1 MEFDFRD
8 YDEFRND
15 VETWCKEKWPPH
27 GFAPPIRTGSRAQE
41 EFWEEA
47 AEIQAEL
54 GERGWLCGAWPVEW
68 GGGGWP
74 RVQQAIFNEMA
85 AYRRIRGTGNANLG
99 VSTIG
104 PTIMIYGSDEQK
116 QKFLPMIAKGEIR
129 WSQGYSEPNAGS
141 DLASL
146 QTRAVAD
153 GDDYVI
159 NGAKI
164 WNHSQHADYIFLLT
178 RTDPEVPKHKG
189 ITQFILPR
197 HSEGVTVQPIL
208 DAYGQERWTLLT
220 LEDVRLPRS
229 AVVGEV
235 NRGWYQ
241 TATSLDFERSQ
252 MAWVGQSRRMLE
264 QIIDYA
270 KTTTRN
276 GSTLIK
282 DPFIRDTIG
291 ELAVS
296 LEMARW
302 FGYRIAYLQD
312 QGMVPNAEASMS
324 KVFATETQQRI
335 QRLGMTIAGPLG
347 VLSAGSEYAVLDGLF
362 DEEYWS
368 APGTTLAGGASEIQR
383 NIIATRGLGLPR
395 A

>member
-1 MEFDFRD
+1 MEFSFKDH
-8 YDEFRND
+8 DEFRND
-15 VETWCKEKWPPH
+15 VVAWCKQKWPPH
-27 GFAPPIRTGSRAQE
+27 GFAPPMRVGQRAETDFWKEAE
-41 EFWEEA
+41 EC
-47 AEIQAEL
+47 QQEL
-54 GERGWLCGAWPVEW
+54 GERGWLTGAWPVEY
-68 GGGGWP
+68 GGGAWP
-74 RVQQAIFNEMA
+74 RVKQAMFNELA
-85 AYRRIRGTGNANLG
+85 AYHRIRGTGNANLG

-116 QKFLPMIAKGEIR
+116 EKFLPMISRGEIR
-129 WSQGYSEPNAGS
+129 WSQGYSEPDAGS

-146 QTRAVAD
+146 RTRAVAD
-153 GDDYVI
+153 GDEFVI

-164 WNHSQHADYIFLLT
+164 WNHSQHSDYIFLLT
-178 RTDPEVPKHKG
+178 RTDPDVPKHKG

-197 HSEGVTVQPIL
+197 HSPGVTVQPIL

-229 AVVGEV
+229 AMVGEL

-252 MAWVGQSRRMLE
+252 MAWVGQARRLLE
-264 QIIDYA
+264 QLIEGL
-270 KTTTRN
+270 KTETRH
-276 GSTLIK
+276 GQPVLG
-282 DPFIRDTIG
+282 DPFVRDTIG
-291 ELAVS
+291 HELVC

-312 QGMVPNAEASMS
+312 QGRVPNAEASMS

-335 QRLGMTIAGPLG
+335 QRLGVNLLGPLG
-347 VLSAGSEYAVLDGLF
+347 LLSQGSEWAKMDGYW
-362 DEEYWS
+362 DEEYWN

-395 A
+395 

>member
-1 MEFDFRD
+1 MEFDLREYDGFRD
-8 YDEFRND
+8 E
-15 VETWCKEKWPPH
+15 VVAWCRQKWPPD
-27 GFAPPIRTGSRAQE
+27 GLAPPIRVGGRSEKQ
-41 EFWEEA
+41 FWEEA
-47 AEIQAEL
+47 AECQREL
-54 GERGWLCGAWPVEW
+54 GERGWLTGAWPVEY

-74 RVQQAIFNEMA
+74 RVKQAFFNELA
-85 AYRRIRGTGNANLG
+85 AYHRIRGTGNANLG

-104 PTIMIYGSDEQK
+104 PTIMIYGSEEQK
-116 QKFLPMIAKGEIR
+116 KTFLPKIARGEIR
-129 WSQGYSEPNAGS
+129 WSQGYSEPDAGS

-146 QTRAVAD
+146 RTRAVAD
-153 GDDYVI
+153 GDEFVI
-159 NGAKI
+159 NGAKV
-164 WNHSQHADYIFLLT
+164 WNHSQHADYIFLLA
-178 RTDPEVPKHKG
+178 RTDPEAPKHKG

-197 HSEGVTVQPIL
+197 QTPGVTVQPIL
-208 DAYGQERWTLLT
+208 DAYGNERWTLLT

-252 MAWVGQSRRMLE
+252 MAWVGQARRLLHDL
-264 QIIDYA
+264 IAYLKG
-270 KTTTRN
+270 KTKH
-276 GSTLIK
+276 GQPLLK
-282 DPFIRDTIG
+282 DPFVRDAIG
-291 ELAVS
+291 AELVN

-312 QGMVPNAEASMS
+312 QGKVPNAEASMS

-335 QRLGMTIAGPLG
+335 QRLGVNLLGPLG
-347 VLSAGSEYAVLDGLF
+347 LLSKGSPWAEADGLW

-395 A
+395 